1 MKIIPKIKP
10 TLLNVGSHIFF
21 NDRGTLF
28 PRLRGSWQDS
38 QGRRSTFGKEI
49 GNSETLLPRFRS
61 TPFRFKPLNLVTI
74 LCQFTYREPVT
85 GNAIFRVYICGIVRF
100 LSFDNG
106 RSSRI
111 GGGFFSPFACF
122 FFFISLFETRIFFLW
137 NLLVPYFFEI
147 FFLRILWKIRDK
159 IMFPS

>member
-38 QGRRSTFGKEI
+38 QGCRSTFGKEI

-74 LCQFTYREPVT
+74 LCRFTYREPVT
-85 GNAIFRVYICGIVRF
+85 GNAIFRVYICGVVRF

-106 RSSRI
+106 MR
-111 GGGFFSPFACF
+111 
-122 FFFISLFETRIFFLW
+122 RIFFSLC
-137 NLLVPYFFEI
+137 LLFFLFLSLKRESSFFEI
-147 FFLRILWKIRDK
+147 FSFHIFSKYFFFVSYEK
-159 IMFPS
+159 

>member
-28 PRLRGSWQDS
+28 LRLRGSWQDS

-74 LCQFTYREPVT
+74 LCRFTYREPVT
-85 GNAIFRVYICGIVRF
+85 GNAIFRVYICGVARF

-106 RSSRI
+106 MR
-111 GGGFFSPFACF
+111 
-122 FFFISLFETRIFFLW
+122 RIFFSLC
-137 NLLVPYFFEI
+137 LLFFLFLSLKRESSFFEI
-147 FFLRILWKIRDK
+147 FSFHIFSKYFFFVSYEK
-159 IMFPS
+159 

>member
-1 MKIIPKIKP
+1 MKIISKIKP

-85 GNAIFRVYICGIVRF
+85 GNAIFRVYICEVVRF

-111 GGGFFSPFACF
+111 GEGFFSPFACF
-122 FFFISLFETRIFFLW
+122 FFYFSLWNENLLSLKSSRSIFFR
-137 NLLVPYFFEI
+137 NI
-147 FFLRILWKIRDK
+147 FSSYPMKNK
-159 IMFPS
+159 G

>member
-21 NDRGTLF
+21 SGRGTLF

-38 QGRRSTFGKEI
+38 QGRRSAFGKEI
-49 GNSETLLPRFRS
+49 GNSETPPPPRFRS

-74 LCQFTYREPVT
+74 LCRFTYREPVT
-85 GNAIFRVYICGIVRF
+85 GNAIFRVYIWGIVRF

-111 GGGFFSPFACF
+111 EERGGGIFFSLCV
-122 FFFISLFETRIFFLW
+122 LFFL
-137 NLLVPYFFEI
+137 
-147 FFLRILWKIRDK
+147 FLSLKSFRSIL
-159 IMFPS
+159 F

>member
-21 NDRGTLF
+21 NGRGTLF

-85 GNAIFRVYICGIVRF
+85 GNAIFRVYICEVVRF

-122 FFFISLFETRIFFLW
+122 FFLFLSLKRESS
-137 NLLVPYFFEI
+137 FFEI
-147 FFLRILWKIRDK
+147 FSFHIFSKYFFFVSYEK
-159 IMFPS
+159 

>member
-21 NDRGTLF
+21 SGRGTLF

-38 QGRRSTFGKEI
+38 QGRRSAFGKEI
-49 GNSETLLPRFRS
+49 GNSETPPPPRFRS

-74 LCQFTYREPVT
+74 LCRFTYREPVT
-85 GNAIFRVYICGIVRF
+85 GNAIFRVYIWGIVRF

-111 GGGFFSPFACF
+111 EERGGGDFFLPLRA
-122 FFFISLFETRIFFLW
+122 FFFISLFEIFS
-137 NLLVPYFFEI
+137 YFFEI
-147 FFLRILWKIRDK
+147 TFFVSYENKG
-159 IMFPS
+159 

>member
-74 LCQFTYREPVT
+74 LCRFTYREPVT
-85 GNAIFRVYICGIVRF
+85 GNAIFRVYICGVVRF

-106 RSSRI
+106 MR
-111 GGGFFSPFACF
+111 
-122 FFFISLFETRIFFLW
+122 RIFFSLC
-137 NLLVPYFFEI
+137 LLFFLFLSLKRESSFFEI
-147 FFLRILWKIRDK
+147 FSFHIFSKYFFFVSYEK
-159 IMFPS
+159 

>member
-74 LCQFTYREPVT
+74 LCRFTYREPVT
-85 GNAIFRVYICGIVRF
+85 GNAIFRVYICGVVRF
-100 LSFDNG
+100 LFDNG
-106 RSSRI
+106 MRRI
-111 GGGFFSPFACF
+111 FFSLCLL
-122 FFFISLFETRIFFLW
+122 FFFISLFETRIFFL
-137 NLLVPYFFEI
+137 
-147 FFLRILWKIRDK
+147 
-159 IMFPS
+159 